1 MRLEGFIKEFY
12 PEWYGIREYP
22 ADKTAA
28 FCKVTGEW
36 GVLGNFA
43 PTPIVVDGVSFD
55 CTEKLF
61 QVMKFADKE
70 SRRIVYVQKGQK
82 IKMKARHQEK
92 VGIVREDWGRI
103 FIDAM
108 KFCLMQKYA
117 QSEAFRKELARSK
130 GLFIVEQQ
138 ANPRR
143 PAGAYSAKLSEDG
156 KTWVG
161 PNIMGRLLM
170 ELRDKG
176 KLEYRLPEDAMLFR
190 DLLEKS
196 EDKRPLKSPNI

>member
-1 MRLEGFIKEFY
+1 MRLEGLIKEYY
-12 PEWYGIREYP
+12 PEWYGIQEYP

-28 FCKVTGEW
+28 FCKVAEEW

-43 PTPIVVDGVSFD
+43 PTPIVVDGVPFD

-61 QVMKFADKE
+61 QMMKFTDLE
-70 SRRIVYVQKGQK
+70 SRKIIYAQKGQP
-82 IKMKARHQEK
+82 IKMKAKHQEK
-92 VGIVREDWGRI
+92 VGVVREDWGRI

-108 KFCLMQKYA
+108 KFCLMQKYN
-117 QSEAFRKELARSK
+117 QSETFRNELEHSK

-143 PAGAYSAKLSEDG
+143 PAGAYSAKLSDDG
-156 KTWVG
+156 NTWAG

-170 ELRDKG
+170 LLRDQG
-176 KLEYRLPEDAMLFR
+176 KLEYNLPADAMDFS
-190 DLLEKS
+190 DLL
-196 EDKRPLKSPNI
+196 

>member
-1 MRLEGFIKEFY
+1 MKLEGFIKEYY
-12 PEWYGIREYP
+12 PEWYGYQRYP
-22 ADKTAA
+22 ADRTAA
-28 FCKVTGEW
+28 FCKVAEEW
-36 GVLGNFA
+36 GIFGNFA
-43 PTPIVVDGVSFD
+43 PTPVVVDGVTFD

-61 QVMKFADKE
+61 QVMKFADTE
-70 SRRIVYVQKGQK
+70 SRKIVYAPKGQT
-82 IKMKARHQEK
+82 IKMKAKHQEK
-92 VGIVREDWGRI
+92 VGVVREDWGRI

-117 QSEAFRKELARSK
+117 QSESFRRELARSQ

-138 ANPRR
+138 ANPLR
-143 PAGAYSAKLSEDG
+143 PAGASSAKLSEDG

-176 KLEYRLPEDAMLFR
+176 RLEYTLPADAMKFS
-190 DLLEKS
+190 DLL
-196 EDKRPLKSPNI
+196 

>member
-1 MRLEGFIKEFY
+1 MRLEGFIKAFY
-12 PEWYGIREYP
+12 PEWYGIQEYP

-28 FCKVTGEW
+28 FCKVAEEW

-43 PTPIVVDGVSFD
+43 PTPILVDGVSFD

-61 QVMKFADKE
+61 QVMKFSDEE
-70 SRRIVYVQKGQK
+70 SRKIVYAQKGQP
-82 IKMKARHQEK
+82 IKMMAKHQEK
-92 VGIVREDWGRI
+92 VGVVRDDWGRI

-108 KFCLMQKYA
+108 KFCLMQKFA
-117 QSEAFRKELARSK
+117 QSETFRKELARTK

-156 KTWVG
+156 KSWTG
-161 PNIMGRLLM
+161 PNFMGRLLM
-170 ELRDKG
+170 ELRDNG
-176 KLEYRLPEDAMLFR
+176 KLEYKLPADVMRFS
-190 DLLEKS
+190 DLL
-196 EDKRPLKSPNI
+196 

>member
-1 MRLEGFIKEFY
+1 MKLEGFIKEFY
-12 PEWYGIREYP
+12 PEWYGIQEYP

-28 FCKVTGEW
+28 FCKVDKEW

-43 PTPIVVDGVSFD
+43 PTPILVDGVPFD

-61 QVMKFADKE
+61 QIMKFTDRE
-70 SRRIVYVQKGQK
+70 SRKIVYAQKGQP

-92 VGIVREDWGRI
+92 VGAVREDWGRI

-117 QSEAFRKELARSK
+117 QSETFRKELERSK

-138 ANPRR
+138 ADSRR
-143 PAGAYSAKLSEDG
+143 TAGAYSAKLSEDG
-156 KTWVG
+156 KTWTG

-170 ELRDKG
+170 ELRDNG
-176 KLEYRLPEDAMLFR
+176 KLEYKLPANVMNFK
-190 DLLEKS
+190 DLL
-196 EDKRPLKSPNI
+196 

>member
-1 MRLEGFIKEFY
+1 MRLEGFIKEYY
-12 PEWYGIREYP
+12 PEWYGIHEYP
-22 ADKTAA
+22 ANKTAA
-28 FCKVTGEW
+28 FCKVAEEW
-36 GVLGNFA
+36 GLLGNFA
-43 PTPIVVDGVSFD
+43 PTPIVVGGVPFD

-61 QVMKFADKE
+61 QVMKFVDEE
-70 SRRIVYVQKGQK
+70 SRKIIYAQKGQP
-82 IKMKARHQEK
+82 IKMKAKHQEK
-92 VGIVREDWGRI
+92 VGVVREDWGRI

-108 KFCLMQKYA
+108 KFCLMQKYT
-117 QSEAFRKELARSK
+117 QSETFRNELERSK

-156 KTWVG
+156 TIWAG

-176 KLEYRLPEDAMLFR
+176 TLEYNLPADAMDFS
-190 DLLEKS
+190 DLL
-196 EDKRPLKSPNI
+196 

>member
-1 MRLEGFIKEFY
+1 MRLEGSIKEYY
-12 PEWYGIREYP
+12 PEWYGIQEYP

-28 FCKVTGEW
+28 FCKVAEEW

-43 PTPIVVDGVSFD
+43 PTPIVVGGVPFD

-61 QVMKFADKE
+61 QMMKFTDLE
-70 SRRIVYVQKGQK
+70 SRKIIYAQKGQP
-82 IKMKARHQEK
+82 IKMKAKHQEK
-92 VGIVREDWGRI
+92 VGVVREDWGRI

-108 KFCLMQKYA
+108 KFCLMQKYN
-117 QSEAFRKELARSK
+117 QSETFRNELERSK

-143 PAGAYSAKLSEDG
+143 PAGAYSAKLSDDG
-156 KTWVG
+156 NTWAG

-170 ELRDKG
+170 LLRDQG
-176 KLEYRLPEDAMLFR
+176 KLEYNLPADAMDFS
-190 DLLEKS
+190 DLL
-196 EDKRPLKSPNI
+196 